1 MIYTWQYFLFN
12 KSHEYRKVEGKET
25 RSRDRKEKKK
35 KDIETHNIIHVKK
48 MLEAFV
54 IPRRVNLTN
63 FFCQF
68 L

>member
-1 MIYTWQYFLFN
+1 MSTEKL
-12 KSHEYRKVEGKET
+12 KERKPEAET
-25 RSRDRKEKKK
+25 EKKRKK